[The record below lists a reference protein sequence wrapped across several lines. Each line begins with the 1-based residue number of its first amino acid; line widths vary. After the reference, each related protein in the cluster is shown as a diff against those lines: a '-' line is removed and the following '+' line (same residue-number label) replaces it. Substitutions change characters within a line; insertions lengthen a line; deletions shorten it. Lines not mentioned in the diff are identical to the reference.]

1 MATRRGAVVVVVV
14 GKVTVEMVKV
24 VASFLR
30 ADQAIDTRAAMQK
43 GLKSSSI

>member
-1 MATRRGAVVVVVV
+1 MMATRRGTIGGV
-14 GKVTVEMVKV
+14 GKVTVEIVKV